1 MQTQHLAAPDRAT
14 HHASSFTIWRDAC
27 APFRSNA
34 GLTQRFCGAY
44 ERECAQPL
52 RLQRDVL
59 GKDVSPSPA
68 SAVSTVCFRLGH
80 PSTAC
85 LATRREAQP
94 RCVLTDFLLP
104 TMLRLRALAPYRFPA
119 SLRSFRFA
127 LEPCTCT
134 QTHETGESSV
144 SRRPIRFGGPS
155 GLARGVLLPR
165 TSGRTE
171 PLTPVSPPHSP
182 SLRFRTSG
190 ASWGRLD
197 CGTKP
202 LREDRGPLLQS
213 EVPSIDR

>member
-1 MQTQHLAAPDRAT
+1 
-14 HHASSFTIWRDAC
+14 
-27 APFRSNA
+27 
-34 GLTQRFCGAY
+34 
-44 ERECAQPL
+44 
-52 RLQRDVL
+52 
-59 GKDVSPSPA
+59 
-68 SAVSTVCFRLGH
+68 
-80 PSTAC
+80 
-85 LATRREAQP
+85 
-94 RCVLTDFLLP
+94 
-104 TMLRLRALAPYRFPA
+104 MLRLRALAPYRFPA

-171 PLTPVSPPHSP
+171 PLTPLSPPHSP

-213 EVPSIDR
+213 EVPSIDRGHLRTCASRRRSRARSRDGFPLRSGPRRPFIRRCRAALLALACYLRARLPSPHAHPIG